1 MHLQDIQPH
10 ETARFSATRLLN
22 ITVAAVAVVVAV
34 GTVIIQTATNMFAVS
49 PHEGERG
56 DERRAASL

>member
-49 PHEGERG
+49 PHESER
-56 DERRAASL
+56 